1 MQRLNLTKT
10 TMIVSSITGM
20 LVGMSILRHGG
31 AVEIALAT
39 SVITGH
45 LGSLLGDHKH
55 DQNHVVVHRRFE
67 R

>member
-1 MQRLNLTKT
+1 MQRPNLTKT

-39 SVITGH
+39 SVISGH
-45 LGSLLGDHKH
+45 LGSLMGAQAH
-55 DQNHVVVHRRFE
+55 DQNHVIVHRRFE

>member
-1 MQRLNLTKT
+1 MQRPNLMKT

-20 LVGMSILRHGG
+20 LVGISILRHGG

-45 LGSLLGDHKH
+45 LGTLMGAHEH
-55 DQNHVVVHRRFE
+55 DKNHVVVHRKFE

>member
-1 MQRLNLTKT
+1 MQRPNLMKT

-31 AVEIALAT
+31 AVEIALAI

-45 LGSLLGDHKH
+45 LGALMGSHEH
-55 DQNHVVVHRRFE
+55 DKNHVVVHRKFE

>member
-1 MQRLNLTKT
+1 MHRHNLMKIS
-10 TMIVSSITGM
+10 MVLSSLTGM

-45 LGSLLGDHKH
+45 LGTLMGAREH
-55 DQNHVVVHRRFE
+55 DQNHVIVHKKFE

>member
-1 MQRLNLTKT
+1 
-10 TMIVSSITGM
+10 M

>member
-1 MQRLNLTKT
+1 MHRMNLTKT

-39 SVITGH
+39 SVISGH
-45 LGSLLGDHKH
+45 LGTLMGAHAH
-55 DQNHVVVHRRFE
+55 DSNHVVVHRKFDR
-67 R
+67 

>member
-1 MQRLNLTKT
+1 MHRPNLMKT
-10 TMIVSSITGM
+10 TMIVSSIAGM

-39 SVITGH
+39 SVISGH
-45 LGSLLGDHKH
+45 LGALLGAHEH
-55 DQNHVVVHRRFE
+55 DQNHVIVHQRFE